1 MSDEDTALLG
11 RKYRITIDPDK
22 RNESFPWLLHLE
34 DGTHLVALDA
44 IHCVRFADPNVVVPG
59 PGRVDRIQI
68 PSESRGEP
76 GFLLVRV

>member
-1 MSDEDTALLG
+1 MSDEDAAPSG
-11 RKYRITIDPDK
+11 RQYEITVDESR
-22 RNESFPWLLHLE
+22 RNPNFPWLLHLE